1 MKEEIQ
7 TCLFQLLQISQ
18 IRASGMERQSQE
30 VEGMDAEEEG
40 MDTMVGE
47 GEGMD

>member
-1 MKEEIQ
+1 
-7 TCLFQLLQISQ
+7 
-18 IRASGMERQSQE
+18 MERQSQE